1 MNVSAEALWEL
12 AKTGQRLNVKE
23 RRVVVDHLM
32 VTKPHMTNQQ
42 IADDLQVS
50 ESMVRVDK
58 TILRK
63 DMAKA
68 LKNEDVGM
76 VIADAVILFDKQIHD
91 LEVIKNDPTT
101 SPGLKVKCCV
111 CIAKLQEDKLR
122 LLQDLG
128 LYPHN
133 VANMIISKYSFTAQV
148 DPITSKVQSAVDG
161 DVVDEEKQQRLLQD
175 EN

>member
-91 LEVIKNDPTT
+91 L
-101 SPGLKVKCCV
+101 
-111 CIAKLQEDKLR
+111 
-122 LLQDLG
+122 
-128 LYPHN
+128 
-133 VANMIISKYSFTAQV
+133 
-148 DPITSKVQSAVDG
+148 
-161 DVVDEEKQQRLLQD
+161 
-175 EN
+175 

>member
-1 MNVSAEALWEL
+1 
-12 AKTGQRLNVKE
+12 
-23 RRVVVDHLM
+23 
-32 VTKPHMTNQQ
+32 
-42 IADDLQVS
+42 
-50 ESMVRVDK
+50 
-58 TILRK
+58 
-63 DMAKA
+63 
-68 LKNEDVGM
+68 
-76 VIADAVILFDKQIHD
+76 
-91 LEVIKNDPTT
+91 
-101 SPGLKVKCCV
+101 VKCCV